1 MASAGDV
8 RSRQLGVALVAASAI
23 CWSTAGLFVRVA
35 NLDSAT
41 LIFWSSV
48 SACLAL
54 LIICAAQVRG
64 ELIRQISIIGTPE
77 ILYIFISTL
86 NTTSYVIAL
95 NSTSVANVMTIY
107 ASLPFAAT
115 IAAFFLL
122 KERVSKRFL
131 LSGGTAM
138 LGVAITAGAV
148 GTANDIFGLIA
159 AFMMTSCFA
168 VQLVLAKRYPKMDIL
183 LITALSA
190 GVSAVLFLPF
200 ADLVSS
206 TRTQLLGGVL
216 YGIIPLAVGLP
227 LVLAG
232 GRRVKS
238 GEAAFITMLD
248 VVLGPIW
255 VWLFFGERPT
265 DYALVGGAIV
275 LGSVGWY
282 LSKETEPS
290 TVS

>member
-1 MASAGDV
+1 MASAGDT
-8 RSRQLGVALVAASAI
+8 RSRQLGVALVVASAI

-41 LIFWSSV
+41 LLFWSSF
-48 SACLAL
+48 SACLSL
-54 LIICAAQVRG
+54 LIICAVRIRR
-64 ELIRQISIIGTPE
+64 ELIRQISMIGMPE
-77 ILYIFISTL
+77 LLYILISTV
-86 NTTSYVIAL
+86 NNTSYVIAL
-95 NSTSVANVMTIY
+95 NSTSIANVMTIY
-107 ASLPFAAT
+107 ASLPFVAT

-122 KERVSKRFL
+122 KERVSIRFL
-131 LSGGTAM
+131 LSGGMAM
-138 LGVAITAGAV
+138 LGVAITAGAA
-148 GTANDIFGLIA
+148 GTANDIYGLIA
-159 AFMMTSCFA
+159 AFISTSCFA

-190 GVSAVLFLPF
+190 GVSTVLFLPF
-200 ADLVSS
+200 TDFASP
-206 TRTQLLGGVL
+206 TRGQLLGGVL
-216 YGIIPLAVGLP
+216 YGIIPCAVGLP

-255 VWLFFGERPT
+255 VWLSFGERPT
-265 DYALVGGAIV
+265 DYALVGGAMV
-275 LGSVGWY
+275 LGAVAWY
-282 LSKETEPS
+282 LSKEAVPS